1 MIYNKTK
8 LNKKSAF
15 SLVEVLISLVLISLV
30 MVAMAP
36 VITKKISDKTN
47 DGVVFTYNKENNTSE
62 DNVCYITNIIF

>member
-36 VITKKISDKTN
+36 VITKKYPIKQMMAWFLLTI
-47 DGVVFTYNKENNTSE
+47 KK
-62 DNVCYITNIIF
+62 IIPQKIMFVI